1 MIIENVSKKIEGHLV
16 LENITFEL
24 KPGEITALIGR
35 NGVGKTT
42 LFSIIAGLYLADEGR
57 VLMDGSDLRKNPAL
71 KKNIFF
77 LEDNMNYFNPYSV
90 KSVVKIYKNV
100 YATFDEAFF
109 DELMARFELPKNV
122 KVMSFSKGR
131 KALFFM
137 ILAFALDVRYLLLD
151 EPMDGLDVIV
161 KKQLLQFILETVADR
176 RTSVL
181 IASHRL
187 DELEMVADRVVVLK
201 GTKVELDYY
210 LETLRDTAL
219 KIQVAFKTKRVP
231 EFVKQESQL
240 LYRDGRIFTLLI
252 TDQADDFVN
261 KLKAEEPILYQEMA
275 ITIEDIFRVRLADDK
290 VDYYEI

>member
-1 MIIENVSKKIEGHLV
+1 MIIDGVTKRIEGNLV
-16 LENITFEL
+16 LEDISFEL
-24 KPGEITALIGR
+24 KSGEITALIGR

-42 LFSIIAGLYLADEGR
+42 LFSIIAGMYLADAGQ
-57 VLMDGSDLRKNPAL
+57 VTVDGQDLRKNPAL

-77 LEDNMNYFNPYSV
+77 LEDNMNYFNSYSV

-109 DELMARFELPKNV
+109 DTLMERFELPKKA

-137 ILAFALDVRYLLLD
+137 ILAFSLDVRYLLLD

-176 RTSVL
+176 KTSVL

-187 DELEMVADRVVVLK
+187 DELEMVADRVLVLK
-201 GTKVELDYY
+201 GTTLELDYY
-210 LETLRDTAL
+210 LESLRDTAL
-219 KIQVAFKTKRVP
+219 KLQVAFKSKHVP
-231 EFVKQESQL
+231 VFVKEESEL
-240 LYRDGRIFTLLI
+240 LQRNGRIYTLLV
-252 TDQADDFVN
+252 TENTDDFVS
-261 KLKAEEPILYQEMA
+261 KIKMEEPILYQEMA
-275 ITIEDIFRVRLADDK
+275 ITIEDVFTIRLADDK
-290 VDYYEI
+290 VDYYEM

>member
-1 MIIENVSKKIEGHLV
+1 MIIDGVTKRIEGNLV
-16 LENITFEL
+16 LEDISFEL
-24 KPGEITALIGR
+24 KSGEITALIGR

-42 LFSIIAGLYLADEGR
+42 LFSIIAGMYLADAGQ
-57 VLMDGSDLRKNPAL
+57 VTVDGQDLRKNPAL

-77 LEDNMNYFNPYSV
+77 LEDNMNYFNSYSV

-109 DELMARFELPKNV
+109 DTLMERFELPKKA

-137 ILAFALDVRYLLLD
+137 ILAFSLDVRYLLLD

-176 RTSVL
+176 KTSVL

-187 DELEMVADRVVVLK
+187 DELEMVADRVLVLK
-201 GTKVELDYY
+201 GTTLELDYY
-210 LETLRDTAL
+210 LESLRDTAL
-219 KIQVAFKTKRVP
+219 KLQVAFKAKHVP
-231 EFVKQESQL
+231 VFVKEESEL
-240 LYRDGRIFTLLI
+240 LQRNGRIYTLLV
-252 TDQADDFVN
+252 TENTDDFVS
-261 KLKAEEPILYQEMA
+261 KIKMEEPILYQEMA
-275 ITIEDIFRVRLADDK
+275 ITIEDVFTIRLADDK
-290 VDYYEI
+290 VDYYEM